1 VTEDEAVG
9 YPSALQ
15 IFALMACG
23 VGEGR
28 RGRPF
33 AGVTIFLIAA
43 PARSAP
49 FQETVAMTT
58 PANLPN
64 LLIGEGA
71 RRLALAR
78 LDEAGVARGRL
89 AGSADADALHDYRV
103 ALRRL
108 RSCLRAYRKALRST
122 VTTKTERR
130 LRRLARATNRS
141 RDLEVH
147 LEWLGQED
155 ERVVAA
161 EKPGVDWLRE
171 RLTTEQRTAR
181 EAMLDLDERRFPA
194 LHRRLLRQLT
204 RFKTTIVLDGGAR
217 RRSTAA
223 VTARRVRADAAR
235 LRDRLRHI
243 QGYSSTDAIHRAR
256 IAAKHLRYL
265 LEPFSV
271 AVPDGQEL
279 INRLKALQ
287 DGFGDVHDA
296 HVFRQEMETALPE
309 AERAASAGRELVPG
323 LEALMASLE
332 SRGRKAY
339 AEIAPFWLGAAADDF
354 FGRIE
359 PVADAIAKL
368 TDRDQEI
375 ERKFLLTGLPSL
387 EGGETPVEIEQGYLP
402 GERLVERVRR
412 VSSDDGVEL
421 ARTVKEGSGLT
432 RLEVEESLT
441 PDVFDRLWPLT
452 EGRRLRKRRYR
463 VPDGDLTWE
472 IDEFLD
478 RNLVMAEVELTP
490 GTPSEVEVPGWLRPF
505 VDREVTGDDA
515 YSNFKLASTP

>member
-1 VTEDEAVG
+1 MI
-9 YPSALQ
+9 S
-15 IFALMACG
+15 
-23 VGEGR
+23 
-28 RGRPF
+28 
-33 AGVTIFLIAA
+33 
-43 PARSAP
+43 
-49 FQETVAMTT
+49 

-78 LDEAGVARGRL
+78 LDEAAVARGRL
-89 AGSADADALHDYRV
+89 TTSSDADALHDYRV

-108 RSCLRAYRKALRST
+108 RSCLRSYRKALQST
-122 VTTKTERR
+122 VTRRTERR

-147 LEWLGQED
+147 LEWLGQVG
-155 ERVVAA
+155 ERVAVA
-161 EKPGVDWLRE
+161 EKPGVTWLGD
-171 RLTTEQRTAR
+171 RLTTEQHRSR
-181 EAMLDLDERRFPA
+181 EAMLDLDERRFPG

-204 RFKTTIVLDGGAR
+204 RFKTTIVLDGGSR

-223 VTARRVRADAAR
+223 VTARRVRAAAAR
-235 LRDRLRHI
+235 LRNRLGRV

-265 LEPFSV
+265 LEPFAA
-271 AVPDGQEL
+271 AVPDVQEL
-279 INRLKALQ
+279 IDRLKALQ

-296 HVFRQEMETALPE
+296 HVFRQELETALPE
-309 AERAASAGRELVPG
+309 AERAASAGDG
-323 LEALMASLE
+323 LILGLAALIASLE
-332 SRGRKAY
+332 SRGRQA
-339 AEIAPFWLGAAADDF
+339 FDGTSRVWLGDAADDF

-387 EGGETPVEIEQGYLP
+387 DGGESPVEIEQGYLP

-412 VSSDDGVEL
+412 VSSEDGVEL

-478 RNLVMAEVELTP
+478 RDLVMAEVELTP
-490 GTPSEVEVPGWLRPF
+490 GAPSEVEVPGWLRPF